1 MKKEELIQTLKEKA
15 MTQDSITYDMDT
27 FNAIIYPNKLI
38 KLYDKTYNALD
49 KTDPKDR
56 RKHLWK
62 KPSIVPISKDGKFL
76 IKKGHIY
83 FGYGYTNLIYINGNM
98 IPKNGKPFEEPIT
111 KEYMREYALR
121 SGINRK
127 FYHTE
132 LWMDEE

>member
-1 MKKEELIQTLKEKA
+1 MKKEELIQSLKEKA
-15 MTQDSITYDMDT
+15 NTQDSITYDMDT

-38 KLYDKTYNALD
+38 KLYDKTYNVSHHLD
-49 KTDPKDR
+49 NKDR

-83 FGYGYTNLIYINGNM
+83 FGYGYTNLIYINNM

-121 SGINRK
+121 SGIKRK